1 MLAVEVEQLTRS
13 VVHVRHVR
21 LDDAE
26 SLIDLWGLLPGR
38 LSGRETVTD
47 TESAIRKVLAN
58 DRERIVV
65 ATIHDQIVGGLH
77 LHMAPL
83 TPLLT
88 DLAVFTSHLHV
99 APEFRRRGVARAL
112 MEAGVTWAEEHGIAH
127 VVAMSSAHS
136 RDANRFMARLGLAPA
151 AILRVA
157 PTAALRAKLPVERPG
172 VLRPIAGRSQL
183 GQVLA
188 QRRSLRRSQSVS

>member
-1 MLAVEVEQLTRS
+1 
-13 VVHVRHVR
+13 VR

-26 SLIDLWGLLPGR
+26 ALIDLWGLLPGR
-38 LSGRETVTD
+38 LNGRETVTD
-47 TESAIRKVLAN
+47 IESAIRKVLAS

-65 ATIHDQIVGGLH
+65 AAVHDQIVGGLH
-77 LHMAPL
+77 LHLAPL
-83 TPLLT
+83 APLLT

-99 APEFRRRGVARAL
+99 SPEFRRRGVARSL
-112 MEAGVTWAEEHGIAH
+112 MEAAVTWAEENGLAH

-151 AILRVA
+151 AVLRVA
-157 PTAALRAKLPVERPG
+157 PTGMLRAKLPVEMPG
-172 VLRPIAGRSQL
+172 VARPLVGAGRSHL

-188 QRRSLRRSQSVS
+188 QRRSLRRSQGVS

>member
-1 MLAVEVEQLTRS
+1 MTRS
-13 VVHVRHVR
+13 AVHVRQVHF
-21 LDDAE
+21 DDAE

-38 LSGRETVTD
+38 LNGRETVTD
-47 TESAIRKVLAN
+47 IESSIRKVLAS

-65 ATIHDQIVGGLH
+65 ATVHDQIVGGLH
-77 LHMAPL
+77 LHLAPL

-99 APEFRRRGVARAL
+99 SPEFRRRGVARAL
-112 MEAGVTWAEEHGIAH
+112 MEAAVTWAEENGIAH

-136 RDANRFMARLGLAPA
+136 RDANRFMARLGLSPA
-151 AILRVA
+151 AMLRVA
-157 PTAALRAKLPVERPG
+157 PTGVLRAKLPVELPG
-172 VLRPIAGRSQL
+172 VSRPVAAGRSQL

-188 QRRSLRRSQSVS
+188 QRRSLRRNQSVS